1 MYLLIYVFNLIPVKT
16 SSHATRNVDGIPLI
30 KIKLSFFKNTF
41 FPSPIIEWNKPGP
54 TIWNVESFRIFKSNI
69 LKFIRQTSR
78 SSFSCYNHKRIQLM
92 TRLCLGLSNLREHKF
107 SHNSQ
112 NCINPLSLLSCGM
125 DIESTSHFFLHFP
138 LFNDK
143 RITFVSILNK
153 TDCKLI
159 ETNES
164 SLIETLLFGN
174 SLFDSKNTPLFW
186 MHLLITFTERFEEAL
201 L

>member
-1 MYLLIYVFNLIPVKT
+1 MKQARSYHLERWKFWYFQK
-16 SSHATRNVDGIPLI
+16 R
-30 KIKLSFFKNTF
+30 F
-41 FPSPIIEWNKPGP
+41 
-54 TIWNVESFRIFKSNI
+54 
-69 LKFIRQTSR
+69 LKFIRPTSR
-78 SSFSCYNHKRIQLM
+78 SSFSCYNHERIQLM
-92 TRLCLGLSNLREHKF
+92 TRLCLGLNNLREHKF
-107 SHNSQ
+107 NHNFQ
-112 NCINPLSLLSCGM
+112 NCINPLSSCGM
-125 DIESTSHFFLHFP
+125 DIESTSHFFLQFP

-143 RITFVSILNK
+143 RITFLSILNK

-174 SLFDSKNTPLFW
+174 SLFDLKNTPLFW

>member
-1 MYLLIYVFNLIPVKT
+1 MKQARSYHLERWKFWYFQK
-16 SSHATRNVDGIPLI
+16 R
-30 KIKLSFFKNTF
+30 F
-41 FPSPIIEWNKPGP
+41 
-54 TIWNVESFRIFKSNI
+54 
-69 LKFIRQTSR
+69 LKFIRPTSR
-78 SSFSCYNHKRIQLM
+78 SSFSCYNHERIQLM
-92 TRLCLGLSNLREHKF
+92 TRLCLGLNNLREHKF
-107 SHNSQ
+107 NDNFP
-112 NCINPLSLLSCGM
+112 NCINPLSSCGM

-143 RITFVSILNK
+143 RITILSILILSILNK

-174 SLFDSKNTPLFW
+174 SLFDLKNTPLFW